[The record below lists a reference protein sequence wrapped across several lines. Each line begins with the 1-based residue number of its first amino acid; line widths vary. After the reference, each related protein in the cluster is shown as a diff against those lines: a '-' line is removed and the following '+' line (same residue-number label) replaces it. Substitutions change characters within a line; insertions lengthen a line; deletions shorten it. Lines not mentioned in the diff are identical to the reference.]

1 MFGLLLVNCITSS
14 GHRGQELAD
23 CIHMMLRGF

>member
-1 MFGLLLVNCITSS
+1 MFGLLLANCITSN

-23 CIHMMLRGF
+23 YIHMMLRGF